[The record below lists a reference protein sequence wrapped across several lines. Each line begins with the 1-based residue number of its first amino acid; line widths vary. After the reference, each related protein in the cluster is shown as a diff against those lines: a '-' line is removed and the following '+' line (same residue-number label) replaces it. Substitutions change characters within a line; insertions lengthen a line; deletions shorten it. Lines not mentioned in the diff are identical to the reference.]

1 MQKSKQ
7 KQIFDS
13 WLQAHK
19 GILFKVTR
27 AYAFTPHDQDD
38 LFQEIC
44 LRVWR
49 SVPDFRGDAKVSTWV
64 YSVAL
69 YAALSWSRQERKHED
84 KTKPLEAV
92 AHTLVAQEYD
102 KNGRLNWLYDQ
113 IGQLSEID
121 RSLCLLMLD
130 GYSYAEIAKLLNM
143 SPSNVGVKIH
153 RIKQQLVS
161 LAKQEQVQAM
171 SDR

>member
-7 KQIFDS
+7 KQIFDA
-13 WLQAHK
+13 WLEAHK

-44 LRVWR
+44 VRVWK
-49 SVPDFRGDAKVSTWV
+49 SIPDFRGDAKVSTWI

-69 YAALSWSRQERKHED
+69 YAALSWTRQERKHED

-92 AHTLVAQEYD
+92 AHTLVASEHRVD
-102 KNGRLNWLYDQ
+102 GRLNWLYDQ

-130 GYSYAEIAKLLNM
+130 GYSYAEIAQLLNI

-153 RIKQQLVS
+153 RIKQQLVKM
-161 LAKQEQVQAM
+161 AKQDMETAV
-171 SDR
+171 

>member
-1 MQKSKQ
+1 MQTSKQ
-7 KQIFDS
+7 KQIFNT

-44 LRVWR
+44 VRVWK
-49 SVPDFRGDAKVSTWV
+49 SIPDFRNEAKVSTWI

-69 YAALSWSRQERKHED
+69 YAAIAWARKERKHEG

-92 AHTLVAQEYD
+92 AHTLVASEHLID
-102 KNGRLNWLYDQ
+102 GRLNWLYDQ
-113 IGQLSEID
+113 IGQLNEID

-130 GYSYAEIAKLLNM
+130 GYSYAEIAELLNL
-143 SPSNVGVKIH
+143 SPSNVGVKLH

-161 LAKQEQVQAM
+161 QAKQETTEVT
-171 SDR
+171 

>member
-1 MQKSKQ
+1 MQTSKQ

-13 WLQAHK
+13 WLEAHK

-27 AYAFTPHDQDD
+27 AYAFTPDNQDD

-44 LRVWR
+44 VRVWK
-49 SVPDFRGDAKVSTWV
+49 SIPNFRGDSKASTWI

-69 YAALSWSRQERKHED
+69 YAALTWARQEQRHEN
-84 KTKPLEAV
+84 KTKPLDTV
-92 AHTLVAQEYD
+92 SHTLIAND
-102 KNGRLNWLYDQ
+102 HSIDGRLSWIYDQ
-113 IGQLSEID
+113 IGRFNELD

-130 GYSYAEIAKLLNM
+130 GYSYAEIATLLNI

-153 RIKQQLVS
+153 RMKQQLVS
-161 LAKQEQVQAM
+161 MAKQEQITIG
-171 SDR
+171 